1 MSESEK
7 KTSYEKRLEYNNTY
21 NREHYRS
28 FSVRYDI
35 EKEKRII
42 TWLKKQPS
50 VKTYLTELILNDM
63 KAKGE

>member
-1 MSESEK
+1 MAEE

-28 FSVRYDI
+28 FSMRYDI
-35 EKEKRII
+35 EKEKDII
-42 TWLKKQPS
+42 LWLKKQPS
-50 VKTYLTELILNDM
+50 VKAYITELIVNDM

>member
-1 MSESEK
+1 MSEE

-28 FSVRYDI
+28 FSMRYDV
-35 EKEKRII
+35 EKEKDII

-50 VKTYLTELILNDM
+50 VKAYITELIVNDM

>member
-1 MSESEK
+1 MSEE

-28 FSVRYDI
+28 FSMRYDI
-35 EKEKRII
+35 EKEKDII
-42 TWLKKQPS
+42 LWLKKQPS
-50 VKTYLTELILNDM
+50 VKAYITELIVNDM

>member
-1 MSESEK
+1 MSEK

-28 FSVRYDI
+28 FSMRYDI
-35 EKEKRII
+35 EKEKDII
-42 TWLKKQPS
+42 LWLKKQPS
-50 VKTYLTELILNDM
+50 VKAYITELIVNDM

>member
-1 MSESEK
+1 MAEE

-28 FSVRYDI
+28 FSMRYDI
-35 EKEKRII
+35 EKEKDII

-50 VKTYLTELILNDM
+50 VKAYITELIINDM

>member
-1 MSESEK
+1 MSQE

-28 FSVRYDI
+28 FSMRYDI
-35 EKEKRII
+35 EKEKDII
-42 TWLKKQPS
+42 LWLKKQPS
-50 VKTYLTELILNDM
+50 VKAYITELIVNDM

>member
-1 MSESEK
+1 MAEE

-28 FSVRYDI
+28 FSMRYDI
-35 EKEKRII
+35 EKEKDII

-50 VKTYLTELILNDM
+50 VKAYITELIVNDM